1 MTQVLSLWKG
11 WIEGG
16 ASPLTD
22 AEFMMTISASVCLR
36 HDLTMGQLYGSDKAR
51 KFSRAR
57 QEAYYLMRLEK
68 TDRGFFRFSFPA
80 IGKHFQRDHTTI
92 LHGVKEHA
100 ARIAQDA
107 PLRPRKDR
115 KPRPVKVEDLISK
128 RWRQLVNER
137 GWAA

>member
-1 MTQVLSLWKG
+1 MSRVLSLWRG

-16 ASPLTD
+16 ARPLTD
-22 AEFMMTISASVCLR
+22 DEFMMTISASVCLR
-36 HDLTMGQLYGSDKAR
+36 HDLTMEQLYGPNTAR

-68 TDRGFFRFSFPA
+68 TEGGAFRFSFPA
-80 IGKHFQRDHTTI
+80 IGKHFERDHTTV

-100 ARIAQDA
+100 ARLAVEA
-107 PLRPRKDR
+107 PLRQRRDR
-115 KPRPVKVEDLISK
+115 TPRPVRIEDLISK
-128 RWRQLVNER
+128 RWKDLTNER